1 MPLFRRSSI
10 PWDRRFPQ
18 PAFPPTNVL
27 FFPPSALAVL
37 PSTLS
42 LRFFGARRVY
52 ITRLPRQRGFDSIRF
67 ITRSLQRESG
77 QCKSPVVSLLPII
90 GTRGTASRK
99 KIRFSES
106 CAPSIFEPT
115 FGRMRDTRY
124 TTGKH
129 ESTHARHRERIAAR
143 APNCRL
149 AERPLGRKHVPIRVK
164 ILLMSAVACH
174 AGYAFGYR
182 CPESSIDFIIR
193 SRLYQ
198 KTVSP

>member
-67 ITRSLQRESG
+67 ITRWLQLESG
-77 QCKSPVVSLLPII
+77 QCKSPVVSLGPII
-90 GTRGTASRK
+90 GTRGSVSRK
-99 KIRFSES
+99 KFVSLNLARPRFLNLGSVESETPDIR
-106 CAPSIFEPT
+106 P
-115 FGRMRDTRY
+115 
-124 TTGKH
+124 
-129 ESTHARHRERIAAR
+129 ESTSPRTHVTENVLPLVRPIADWQR
-143 APNCRL
+143 GLL
-149 AERPLGRKHVPIRVK
+149 AGNTYQ
-164 ILLMSAVACH
+164 
-174 AGYAFGYR
+174 YA
-182 CPESSIDFIIR
+182 
-193 SRLYQ
+193 
-198 KTVSP
+198 